1 MVGVELDL
9 QGSYEVQKV
18 LGLVFL
24 WLGTAWPTPTALAMV
39 HAHLTCDFLEK
50 SVILNSSHNIDQI
63 QKLILIKWLLSPPSY
78 NNSLVPS
85 ELHIVPILLDG
96 EVISLFYIMQSENEW
111 IVQLG
116 KGLVSKITL
125 PSYPVNIIM
134 HGSHFKTHF
143 RVPLIENCSDF
154 GTLRMQFS

>member
-24 WLGTAWPTPTALAMV
+24 WLGTAWPTPTAWAMV

-78 NNSLVPS
+78 V
-85 ELHIVPILLDG
+85 IL
-96 EVISLFYIMQSENEW
+96 I
-111 IVQLG
+111 
-116 KGLVSKITL
+116 
-125 PSYPVNIIM
+125 
-134 HGSHFKTHF
+134 
-143 RVPLIENCSDF
+143 
-154 GTLRMQFS
+154 